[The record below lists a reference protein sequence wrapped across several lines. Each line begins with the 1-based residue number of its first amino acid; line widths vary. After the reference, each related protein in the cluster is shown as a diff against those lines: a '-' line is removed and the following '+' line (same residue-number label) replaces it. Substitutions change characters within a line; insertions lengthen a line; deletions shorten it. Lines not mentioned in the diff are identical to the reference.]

1 MNKEMTSRER
11 FFKALNFEE
20 PDKVP
25 HTIGHLAVKEVFR
38 ISRVGAIAGCLVTDG
53 KVARSSKIRVN
64 RNGKVIHE
72 GGLESLKRFK
82 DDVREVAEGYECGV
96 KIAGH
101 DDLKTGDVIEVFE
114 IREVARKL
122 EKK

>member
-1 MNKEMTSRER
+1 MSAVSTMFSRE
-11 FFKALNFEE
+11 
-20 PDKVP
+20 
-25 HTIGHLAVKEVFR
+25 LADITVSGRVR
-38 ISRVGAIAGCLVTDG
+38 RMSRSNGPGARA
-53 KVARSSKIRVN
+53 ARPASRSCKRTSSSKIRVN

-72 GGLESLKRFK
+72 GGLQSLKRFK

-101 DDLKTGDVIEVFE
+101 DDIKTGDVIEVFE